1 VDAAP
6 IRRRLHRMNR
16 IAYAALAALVLPAFA
31 RSAAAQTKWTVD
43 DDGPADFASV
53 QVAVDTVA
61 AGDILLIKSGSY
73 GAVVVDKPL
82 ALLGSPTAARPVF
95 ASLDFLNIE
104 RFDALHLE
112 TQALAVTNVSA
123 HSLLDD
129 CVAKT
134 TQTHFANC
142 ADVAIANCRFEPAS
156 QSVQGLTA
164 LSFANCGYVQVV
176 NSTVLGGPGLASTI
190 VFAGGIG
197 GAGIALD
204 QTQLLL
210 VSSTVR
216 GGAGQTLVLIPPFP
230 GAGGDALVVGA
241 GSSAEV
247 RGSSFDL
254 LAGGPANA
262 GQTGGPT
269 GFAIRAHSGGTAVT
283 SGASAT
289 GGFSGPV
296 TSVSARPYL
305 EWSGTG
311 GPGSSRQLTLY
322 GPSASVGVL
331 LLATDAFLDK
341 SFAATYSAPLLVH
354 PGTIFLTA
362 AVTVLGQN
370 SGNGPTYNI
379 PTGNSLA
386 GEAFFAQAVVL
397 NGSAISATNAAELIL
412 SF

>member
-1 VDAAP
+1 MKPLALASALAP
-6 IRRRLHRMNR
+6 
-16 IAYAALAALVLPAFA
+16 AALALSALAAPL
-31 RSAAAQTKWTVD
+31 AAQTKWTVD
-43 DDGPADFASV
+43 DNGPADFASV
-53 QVAVDTVA
+53 QVAIDTVA
-61 AGDILLIKSGSY
+61 AGDVLLIKPGSY
-73 GAVVVDKPL
+73 GAVVVHKSMT
-82 ALLGSPTAARPVF
+82 LLGSPTAARPSF

-129 CVAKT
+129 CIAT
-134 TQTHFANC
+134 TTETRFDNC
-142 ADVAIANCRFEPAS
+142 ADVAIANSRFEPAS
-156 QSVQGLTA
+156 QDVQGLNA
-164 LSFANCGYVQVV
+164 LSFANCGYVQIV
-176 NSTVLGGPGLASTI
+176 NSTVLGGPGLGSMI

-230 GAGGDALVVGA
+230 GKGGDALVVGA

-254 LAGGPANA
+254 LAGGQNNVGQPSA
-262 GQTGGPT
+262 GTA
-269 GFAIRAHSGGTAVT
+269 FAIRAQNGGTAVT
-283 SGASAT
+283 SGVTAT
-289 GGFSGPV
+289 GGFNGPV
-296 TSVSARPYL
+296 TSVAARPYL
-305 EWSGTG
+305 EWSGAG

-341 SFAATYSAPLLVH
+341 GFAATYGAPLLVH

-362 AVTVLGQN
+362 GVAVLGQN
-370 SGNGPTYNI
+370 SGNGPTYGI
-379 PTGNSLA
+379 PAGNSLA
-386 GEAFFAQAVVL
+386 GVSFFAQAAVL
-397 NGSAISATNAAELIL
+397 NGSTISATNGAEVIL